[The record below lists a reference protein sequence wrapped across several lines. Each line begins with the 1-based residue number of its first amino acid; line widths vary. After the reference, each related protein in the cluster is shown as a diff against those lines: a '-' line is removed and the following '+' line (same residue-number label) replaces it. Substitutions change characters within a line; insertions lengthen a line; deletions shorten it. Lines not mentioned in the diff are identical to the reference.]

1 MHDKRVV
8 AWIAAERA
16 AGRDPLAEALGRVA
30 VFELAGSSDG
40 AAAWRE
46 IAERAR
52 REATAAEAGASG
64 D

>member
-1 MHDKRVV
+1 MLEKSAV

-30 VFELAGSSDG
+30 IFEMAGSSDG

-46 IAERAR
+46 IAETAR
-52 REATAAEAGASG
+52 RETSAEAGAVG

>member
-1 MHDKRVV
+1 MLEKSAV

-30 VFELAGSSDG
+30 IFEMAGSSDG

-46 IAERAR
+46 IAETAR
-52 REATAAEAGASG
+52 RETRAEAGAAG

>member
-1 MHDKRVV
+1 MLEKSVV

-30 VFELAGSSDG
+30 IFELAGSSDG

-46 IAERAR
+46 IAERVR
-52 REATAAEAGASG
+52 HEAPAGAG
-64 D
+64 AD